1 MLFRTNI
8 GSNFGRSSSLSF
20 IIFCKNAF
28 LRFFISRFTTIL
40 GSTELYVPLVSIT
53 HSRCLKLFRASI
65 IAYLSTFIISLNI
78 ASLAFPKDIRVV
90 YIFSSNSIMGII
102 VQNGLYEYDGD
113 VIRIEMS
120 FPSDPFTLLGKS
132 GSVWKVTLDGEFMF
146 WENTRNDYTINWK
159 KAL

>member
-1 MLFRTNI
+1 MKKPEPFLLIIILIILIMLFSCQDLTPNSPEIRGTWYGETINTPMGAGFAETKI
-8 GSNFGRSSSLSF
+8 QLFN
-20 IIFCKNAF
+20 
-28 LRFFISRFTTIL
+28 TT
-40 GSTELYVPLVSIT
+40 
-53 HSRCLKLFRASI
+53 
-65 IAYLSTFIISLNI
+65 
-78 ASLAFPKDIRVV
+78 